1 MKARKSRLTA
11 NRRGAALMTVMLLV
25 LLLLVAI
32 VGAWTRTTTERRTA
46 LDATA
51 QVDAYTMAQ
60 SGIDKYLVANPSQPT
75 TLPDSVTYNV
85 TGGKVTVTLRY
96 FRRSPVTPVDT
107 ILLITSRA
115 EVTND
120 RYNAT
125 APRATRTVSQFLR
138 FAPATF
144 DVDAGF
150 FALAGFE
157 KNGASGTVSGVDH
170 CTTAPAPLASIPGLG
185 VPSTSGSPTT
195 PDLTQS
201 GGSGSGWMD
210 GNPDNAPVILGT
222 PGPTGTA
229 KDNLSFD
236 WYDLSQRTNITPDYY
251 KRTVSP
257 TVGWTPS
264 TPPTSSNAR
273 LYFVQGDVTLNGG
286 GDMNNGYGIL
296 IVTGNLTLG
305 GSWSFNGIVMVGG
318 KLTSNGN
325 NTIYGATYTGLN
337 ISVPAYNPPN
347 AANPSFPIPTA
358 SDLGNGTKTYQYD
371 SCMIKKA
378 LSQYGDWARL
388 GNAWTDNWP
397 SY

>member
-1 MKARKSRLTA
+1 MKQRKRPLTA

-51 QVDAYTMAQ
+51 QVDAYTIAQ

-75 TLPDSVTYNV
+75 TLPDSAIYNV

-96 FRRSPVTPVDT
+96 FRRSPVSPVDT

-125 APRATRTVSQFLR
+125 APRATRTVTQMIR
-138 FAPATF
+138 FAPAQF

-150 FALAGFE
+150 FALAGFA
-157 KNGASGTVSGVDH
+157 KNGASGAISGVDH

-185 VPSTSGSPTT
+185 VPSKTGAPGTADYT
-195 PDLTQS
+195 GPL
-201 GGSGSGWMD
+201 GPID
-210 GNPDNAPVILGT
+210 GNPDNTAVILGT

-236 WYDLSQRTNITPDYY
+236 WYDLSQRSNITPDYY
-251 KRTVSP
+251 EKTVTP
-257 TVGWTPS
+257 TVAWTPS
-264 TPPTSSNAR
+264 APPSSGTSPR
-273 LYFVQGDVTLNGG
+273 LIFVQGDYAGKFPGNS
-286 GDMNNGYGIL
+286 YGIF
-296 IVTGNLTLG
+296 IVTGNLTLNG
-305 GSWSFNGIVMVGG
+305 NTDWNGIVMVGG
-318 KLTSNGN
+318 TLTSNGS
-325 NTIYGATYTGLN
+325 NTVYGATYTGLN
-337 ISVPAYNPPN
+337 QSVPAYNSPN
-347 AANPSFPIPTA
+347 PVQASFPVA
-358 SDLGNGTKTYQYD
+358 GVSDIGNGTKTYQYD